1 MTAAQF
7 DDLRPH
13 RRRSFAL
20 GPIERVLEATEAG
33 EVVEVLAEA
42 EREVAR
48 GRWVAG
54 FVCYEAA
61 PAFDPVMK
69 VVEATAN
76 AENPAGVDSAGLPL
90 AWFAVAGSRRAA
102 GALRAGPYS
111 LEHWES
117 VLSVDDY
124 HQSVDHIR
132 DRIRAGDTYQV
143 NFTFRL
149 KAGFEGSPEAFYRDL
164 VNAQACGYGALID
177 TGRWVIASA
186 SPELFF
192 EWRHGRIVSKPMK
205 GTRRRGLMLG
215 DDEQE
220 RARLE
225 SSEKDRAENLMIV
238 DMVRNDLGRI
248 SRTGTVK
255 VPALFTTEK
264 YDTVWQLTSTVAAEP
279 KAGTSLTDVFK
290 ALFPSASITGAP
302 KVSTM
307 GIIEQLESD
316 PRGVY
321 CGAVGFGGPGPGGEP
336 AWAFNVAIRT
346 VVIDRALAT
355 ASYGTGGGIT
365 YDSTREGEYDE
376 ALLKAEVLARRS
388 ASFDLIETIRWSQE
402 EGFWLLDRHLHR
414 LVDSA
419 SYFDIPLDPAEI
431 RAALRAA
438 VAGRAGA
445 ARLRLAVSR
454 AGEIS
459 VEAGEV
465 PVAVTVM
472 AAVDSMA
479 VDPSDVFLYHKT
491 SSRSVYNQARAR
503 FEGVDDVILV
513 NPAGEVTETTVG
525 NLAVEIRGSWWT
537 PPVSSALLPG
547 TYRAELIANG
557 RLTERAITIAELKSA
572 TRLARVNALR
582 GWEPIELG

>member
-1 MTAAQF
+1 MPSARF
-7 DDLRPH
+7 DDLRPR

-20 GPIERVLEATEAG
+20 GRIERVLQAHTFDQ
-33 EVVEVLAEA
+33 VLEVLAEA
-42 EREVAR
+42 EREVAS
-48 GRWVAG
+48 GRWVGG
-54 FVCYEAA
+54 FVSYEAA

-69 VVEATAN
+69 VSGRDE
-76 AENPAGVDSAGLPL
+76 SQLPL
-90 AWFAVAGSRRAA
+90 AWFGVSRTR
-102 GALRAGPYS
+102 GPGGPLRDAHYS
-111 LEHWES
+111 LDPWRS
-117 VLSVDDY
+117 RISVDDY
-124 HQSVDHIR
+124 HDSVDHIR
-132 DRIRAGDTYQV
+132 HRIRSGDTYQV

-149 KAGFEGSPEAFYRDL
+149 EARFDGSPEAFYGDL
-164 VNAQACGYGALID
+164 VNAQACGYGALVD
-177 TGRWVIASA
+177 TGRWVVASA

-192 EWRHGRIVSKPMK
+192 EWRHGRIVCKPMK
-205 GTRRRGLMLG
+205 GTRRRGLMVA

-248 SRTGTVK
+248 SRTGTVT

-279 KAGTSLTDVFK
+279 RAGTSLTDVFG

-307 GIIEQLESD
+307 AIIDQLETD
-316 PRGVY
+316 PRGIY
-321 CGAVGFGGPGPGGEP
+321 CGAIGFGGPGPGGEP
-336 AWAFNVAIRT
+336 EWAFNVAIRT
-346 VVIDRALAT
+346 VMIDRATAT
-355 ASYGTGGGIT
+355 AVYGTGGGIT
-365 YDSTREGEYDE
+365 YDSTSEGEYDE

-388 ASFDLIETIRWSQE
+388 ASFDLIETIRWSTDD
-402 EGFWLLDRHLHR
+402 GFWLLDRHLQR

-419 SYFDIPLDPAEI
+419 RYFDIPLDAAEV

-438 VAGRAGA
+438 VAGRSGLT
-445 ARLRLAVSR
+445 RLRLAVSR
-454 AGEIS
+454 AGKIS

-465 PVAVTVM
+465 PAAATVV
-472 AAVDSMA
+472 AAVDSMP

-491 SSRSVYNQARAR
+491 SSREVYDQAQAR
-503 FEGVDDVILV
+503 FGNVDDVILV
-513 NPAGEVTETTVG
+513 NPAGEVTETTIG
-525 NLAVEIRGSWWT
+525 NLAVEIQGSWWT
-537 PPVSSALLPG
+537 PPVSAGLLPG
-547 TYRAELIANG
+547 TFRAELIATG
-557 RLTERAITIAELKSA
+557 RLTERPLTITELKRA

>member
-1 MTAAQF
+1 MTAARF

-20 GPIERVLEATEAG
+20 GPIERVVEAQEAG
-33 EVVEVLAEA
+33 QVLEVLAEA

-61 PAFDPVMK
+61 PAFDPAMK
-69 VVEATAN
+69 VAQRATP
-76 AENPAGVDSAGLPL
+76 EGGVGNDSPGLPL
-90 AWFAVAGSRRAA
+90 AWFAISNSRRPA
-102 GALRAGPYS
+102 GPLRAEPYS
-111 LEHWES
+111 LDHWES
-117 VLSVDDY
+117 QLSVDGY
-124 HQSVDHIR
+124 HRSVDHIR
-132 DRIRAGDTYQV
+132 GRIRAGDTYQV

-149 KAGFEGSPEAFYRDL
+149 KAPFAGSPDAFYRDL

-177 TGRWVIASA
+177 TGRWIVASA

-205 GTRRRGLMLG
+205 GTRRRGLMLD
-215 DDEQE
+215 DDEQA

-225 SSEKDRAENLMIV
+225 TSEKDRAENLMIV

-279 KAGTSLTDVFK
+279 RVGASLTDVFK

-336 AWAFNVAIRT
+336 EWAFNVAIRT
-346 VVIDRALAT
+346 VVIDRAKAT
-355 ASYGTGGGIT
+355 ATYGTGGGIT
-365 YDSTREGEYDE
+365 YDSTSEGEYDE

-388 ASFDLIETIRWSQE
+388 ASFDLIETIRWSHE
-402 EGFWLLDRHLHR
+402 AGFWLLDRHLYR
-414 LVDSA
+414 LTASA
-419 SYFDIPLDPAEI
+419 RYFDIPLDPAEV

-438 VAGRAGA
+438 VAGRSGA
-445 ARLRLAVSR
+445 ARVRLAVSR

-465 PVAVTVM
+465 PAGVTVV
-472 AAVDSMA
+472 AAVDSMP

-491 SSRSVYNQARAR
+491 SSRSVYDRAQAR
-503 FEGVDDVILV
+503 FGNVDDVILV
-513 NPAGEVTETTVG
+513 NPEGEVTETTIG
-525 NLAVEIRGSWWT
+525 NLAVEIQGSWWT
-537 PPVSSALLPG
+537 PPVASGLLPG
-547 TYRAELIANG
+547 TYRAELIAKG
-557 RLTERAITIAELKSA
+557 RLAERAITIAQLKSA